1 MDDKTTAISAIDITS
16 NLVMQVLGS
25 FEIVS
30 EDEEARSIV
39 ADKFAITIDVL
50 KEVRRIVE
58 DSQ

>member
-16 NLVMQVLGS
+16 NLVTQVLGS

-30 EDEEARSIV
+30 DDKKAKSVV

>member
-16 NLVMQVLGS
+16 NLVTQVLGS

-30 EDEEARSIV
+30 EDKEAKSIV
-39 ADKFAITIDVL
+39 ADKFAVTIDVL
-50 KEVRRIVE
+50 KEVRKIVE

>member
-16 NLVMQVLGS
+16 NLVTQVLGS

-30 EDEEARSIV
+30 EDKEARSIV

>member
-16 NLVMQVLGS
+16 NLVTQVLGS
-25 FEIVS
+25 FEIAS
-30 EDEEARSIV
+30 EDKEARSIV
-39 ADKFAITIDVL
+39 ADKFAVTIDVL

>member
-30 EDEEARSIV
+30 EDKEARKII

-50 KEVRRIVE
+50 KEVRKIVE

>member
-16 NLVMQVLGS
+16 NLVTQVLGS